1 MSIGQFQNR
10 SESSQLPSEAV
21 EDLLQRLEELCPREM
36 AQALCTLE
44 FHEHLAKKSASFNP
58 HSPGE
63 TSIYFS
69 RGLKQEIQGIYL
81 ELAKHLK
88 AQNRDAHKLMD
99 RVFEFFE
106 QTMKFMVQSPL
117 MVSSN

>member
-10 SESSQLPSEAV
+10 SESFQLPGEAV

-44 FHEHLAKKSASFNP
+44 FHERFAKSSSFNP

-81 ELAKHLK
+81 ELARHLK
-88 AQNRDAHKLMD
+88 AENRDAHKLMD